1 MGSVPILPYTFPA
14 DAELKGRRVLVM
26 GLGLFQGGAA
36 VVRFLV
42 ARGAEVV
49 VTDLRSEEA
58 LAPTLAELRG
68 VPFAR
73 VLGGHRTED
82 FLSADLVV
90 VNPAVPADSL
100 FLEAAQG
107 AGVPLTSEV
116 GLCLAR
122 LRARLVL
129 VTGSKG
135 KTTTATLLERMLLRA
150 GQTAVL
156 GGNVGASLLSRVD
169 RLTRADTAVFEIS
182 SFQLDQLRGLPRA
195 PECVVITNLFPVH
208 LDRHGTFEAYCAAKR
223 SALEGARSAVLNH
236 GDARLCELAAGAA
249 PEDVTWFSAAG
260 APPRGFFSPDGKSVR
275 AAGGEEVLRAGELLV
290 PGAHNVLNA
299 MAALAAAER
308 LGAPRAAALAA
319 ARDFPGVEHRL
330 EFIGERRGVR
340 LVNDSI
346 ATTPQSTLA
355 ALAALE
361 GPLVL
366 IAGGKDSGCDLAA
379 LAAAIGARVR
389 VLVVAGESGPRLA
402 QAVGAL
408 PDAPLTLRAR
418 DFAAAVGLALAQAR
432 PGETVLLSPA
442 FPSYDLFRNFRERGE
457 AFRRLAGR

>member
-1 MGSVPILPYTFPA
+1 MGPAPLLPYTFPA
-14 DAELKGRRVLVM
+14 DAELRGRRVLVM

-42 ARGAEVV
+42 GRGAEVL
-49 VTDLRSEEA
+49 VTDLRSAEA
-58 LAPTLAELRG
+58 LAPTLAELDG

-73 VLGGHRTED
+73 ALGGHRVED
-82 FLSADLVV
+82 FRGADLVV
-90 VNPAVPADSL
+90 VNPAVPADSP
-100 FLEAAQG
+100 FLQAALE

-122 LRARLVL
+122 LPARLVL

-135 KTTTATLLERMLLRA
+135 KTTTATLLHRMLLRA
-150 GQTAVL
+150 GQAAVL
-156 GGNVGASLLSRVD
+156 GGNVGASLLARAGE
-169 RLTRADTAVFEIS
+169 LTKAHTAVFEVS
-182 SFQLDQLRGLPRA
+182 SFQLDQLRGLARA
-195 PECVVITNLFPVH
+195 PECVVVTNLFPVH

-223 SALEGARSAVLNH
+223 LALEGARSAVLNH
-236 GDARLCELAAGAA
+236 GDPRVRELAAAA
-249 PEDVTWFSAAG
+249 PADVTWFSAAG
-260 APPRGFFSPDGKSVR
+260 EPPCGFFSPDGKSVR
-275 AAGGEEVLRAGELLV
+275 AAGGEEVLRAGELLI

-330 EFIGERRGVR
+330 ELIGERRGVR

-346 ATTPQSTLA
+346 ATTPQSVLA

-379 LAAAIGARVR
+379 LAGAIGERVR

-402 QAVGAL
+402 RAVAAR
-408 PDAPLTLRAR
+408 PHAPLILCAR
-418 DFAAAVGLALAQAR
+418 DFAAAVSLALEQAR

-457 AFRRLAGR
+457 AFRRLAIQ